1 MKNTIKNV
9 GLSLLM
15 ILFVQTSIAA
25 IPSFGWV
32 KGSGTIVT
40 ETRDVSSFHGIEVG
54 GAFEIVLIKAAK
66 EKLEL
71 EMDDNLL
78 ALVTTKV
85 HGGILVIDQEKD
97 FRNPSKLKITVY
109 YKNLDSFDISGAA
122 SLFGDG
128 LIKADEIEIEAS
140 GASDIDLKIETGKF
154 EGDFS
159 GASKVELTGTATQV
173 EVETSGATVFQAL
186 DLETED
192 YDIDASGAS
201 VARIWVTRKLSLEAS
216 GASSIKYKGS
226 PSIDLIDVSGAASIR
241 KY

>member
-15 ILFVQTSIAA
+15 ILFVQTSIAS
-25 IPSFGWV
+25 IPGFGWV
-32 KGSGTIVT
+32 KGSGTIVN

-85 HGGILVIDQEKD
+85 HGGILVIDHEKD
-97 FRNPSKLKITVY
+97 FRNTSKLKITVY
-109 YKNLDSFDISGAA
+109 YKNLDFFDISGAA
-122 SLFGDG
+122 SLFGDD
-128 LIKADEIEIEAS
+128 LIKADEIEMEAS
-140 GASDIDLKIETGKF
+140 GASDIDLKIETGKL
-154 EGDFS
+154 EGDYS
-159 GASKVELTGTATQV
+159 GASKVELKGSATKV
-173 EVETSGATVFQAL
+173 EVETSGASVFQAL

-192 YDIDASGAS
+192 YDIDASGAA